1 MNMTPQT
8 SVTELLAEV
17 SQGDQAAAGA
27 LFEKVY
33 KELRA
38 LAKGYLRHERSGH
51 TLQATALV
59 HEAYLRL
66 VGGQQITWQNRAHFF
81 SVAAKVMRNILVDH
95 ARKTNADRRGGGEP
109 KLVLDEAVSF
119 FTERDLNLV
128 ALDDALKTLE
138 TLDPRQSRIVE
149 FRFFGGLSIDEIA
162 EVLKVSNSTVSNDW
176 RTAKMWLH
184 SQLVPDKTT

>member
-1 MNMTPQT
+1 MDMTPQT
-8 SVTELLAEV
+8 GVTELLAEV

-38 LAKGYLRHERSGH
+38 LAKDYLRHERSGH